1 MMNRLVALYDR
12 GVEIAASRIPES
24 AALFL
29 LRLALAG
36 VFWRS
41 GQTKVVEGSFLS
53 IDPSQY
59 DLFASEFSGLP
70 LDPVFAVPL
79 TTYAEHFFPI
89 LLLLGLATRFSAGAL
104 LVMTLVIQIF
114 VFPDAWWR
122 VHSLWVA
129 MAAILIVRGGG
140 LFSLDALLAG
150 LRGRSPSSSLRLSAA
165 DR

>member
-1 MMNRLVALYDR
+1 MNRIVAFYDR
-12 GVEIAASRIPES
+12 GVAIAASRIPES
-24 AALFL
+24 IALFL

-41 GQTKVVEGSFLS
+41 GQTKVIEGSFLQ

-70 LDPVFAVPL
+70 LDPAIAVPL

-104 LVMTLVIQIF
+104 LVMTMVIQIF
-114 VFPDAWWR
+114 VFPDAWWP

-129 MAAILIVRGGG
+129 MATILIVRGGG
-140 LFSLDALLAG
+140 LFSLDALAAG
-150 LRGRSPSSSLRLSAA
+150 LRRK
-165 DR
+165 

>member
-1 MMNRLVALYDR
+1 MNRLVAFYDR
-12 GVEIAASRIPES
+12 GVEIAASRFSES
-24 AALFL
+24 LALVL

-41 GQTKVVEGSFLS
+41 GQTKVVEGGILQ

-70 LDPVFAVPL
+70 LDPIVAVPL
-79 TTYAEHFFPI
+79 TTYAEHIFPI
-89 LLLLGLATRFSAGAL
+89 LLLFGLATRFSAGAL

-114 VFPDAWWR
+114 VFPDAWWP

-140 LFSLDALLAG
+140 IFSLDALIVRA
-150 LRGRSPSSSLRLSAA
+150 RTK
-165 DR
+165 

>member
-1 MMNRLVALYDR
+1 MMNRLVAFYDR
-12 GVEIAASRIPES
+12 GVEIAASHIPES

-41 GQTKVVEGSFLS
+41 GRTKVVEGTFLQ
-53 IDPSQY
+53 INPSQY

-79 TTYAEHFFPI
+79 TTYAEHIFPA

-114 VFPDAWWR
+114 VFPDAWWPE
-122 VHSLWVA
+122 HSLWVA

-140 LFSLDALLAG
+140 LFSLDALVA
-150 LRGRSPSSSLRLSAA
+150 RVRAQ
-165 DR
+165 

>member
-1 MMNRLVALYDR
+1 MINRLVALYDR

-24 AALFL
+24 ASLFL

-41 GQTKVVEGSFLS
+41 GQSKVVEGSFLQIS
-53 IDPSQY
+53 PSQY

-79 TTYAEHFFPI
+79 TTYAEHFFPA
-89 LLLLGLATRFSAGAL
+89 LLLFGLATRFSAGAL

-114 VFPDAWWR
+114 VFPDAWWP

-140 LFSLDALLAG
+140 LFSFDTLVARVRAK
-150 LRGRSPSSSLRLSAA
+150 
-165 DR
+165 

>member
-1 MMNRLVALYDR
+1 MKRIIALYGR
-12 GVEIAASRIPES
+12 GVVLAAGRIPE
-24 AALFL
+24 AIALFL

-41 GQTKVVEGSFLS
+41 GQTKVVEGGVLQ

-70 LDPVFAVPL
+70 LDPAIAVPL
-79 TTYAEHFFPI
+79 TTYAEHLFPF
-89 LLLLGLATRFSAGAL
+89 LLLLGLATRLSAGAL
-104 LVMTLVIQIF
+104 LVMTLVIQLF
-114 VFPDAWWR
+114 VFPDAWWP

-140 LFSLDALLAG
+140 LFSLDAIIAR
-150 LRGRSPSSSLRLSAA
+150 LRRK
-165 DR
+165 

>member
-1 MMNRLVALYDR
+1 MKQIVALYDR
-12 GVEIAASRIPES
+12 GVALAAGRFPEAIA
-24 AALFL
+24 LLL

-41 GQTKVVEGSFLS
+41 GQTKVVEGGVLQ

-70 LDPVFAVPL
+70 LDPAIAVPL
-79 TTYAEHFFPI
+79 TTYAEHLFPI
-89 LLLLGLATRFSAGAL
+89 LLLLGLATRLSAGAL

-114 VFPDAWWR
+114 VFPDAWWP

-140 LFSLDALLAG
+140 LFSLDTIVAK
-150 LRGRSPSSSLRLSAA
+150 LRRK
-165 DR
+165 